1 MIHSSPVYSRKKE
14 ERKKKLPATVIKKIG
29 RYMLWRGAWHEC
41 KGHRHSLAAWNMVS
55 RSKREGG
62 LGIIK
67 MATQNDSLLMKNINK
82 FFNKAGLPWVQLLR
96 DNYYSNGQLPG
107 HWKKGFSL
115 VARYTETA
123 RSV

>member
-1 MIHSSPVYSRKKE
+1 
-14 ERKKKLPATVIKKIG
+14 
-29 RYMLWRGAWHEC
+29 
-41 KGHRHSLAAWNMVS
+41 MVS

-107 HWKKGFSL
+107 HWKKASL
-115 VARYTETA
+115 WWQGILKLLDQYKGKMWN
-123 RSV
+123 